1 MPSTAIDPAREQG
14 LPSQTPPPVHPRV
27 MGWGGTAALAMGGS
41 NQMLFLIGA
50 LVMSQSSAAIPLL
63 AIGLLLSWAAL
74 PGWIELV
81 MMWPNRVGGIA
92 ATCAEAF
99 RPYSPVLA
107 NLAGM
112 AYWWG
117 WIPTCG
123 LTAILSASAL
133 HQLYLPGVPVS
144 LLATLIVVLFT
155 GVNLAGVKWA
165 AKVAI
170 PIAIASASLAL
181 LSAVLPMLSG
191 SMDWGRGSSFHLET
205 PFGGFFG
212 AMTSAMAGLYLI
224 GFAAPAFEAAACH
237 VGETKDPERNVP
249 RAMFAAAG
257 MATIY
262 FVVLPVIWLGTLG
275 AGPLEHDL
283 IDVLGPT
290 FAPLFGAAAGSA
302 AIWFMVLNMFHGT
315 LQPLAGASRTI
326 YQLAEDGLLPRIFG
340 RRSRRD
346 VPWVATLLTAG
357 LAILFLQS
365 GNPVWVIAAAN
376 FCYLI
381 GIGLPSVAV
390 WLLRRNAPEMK
401 RPYRAPRGTVTLGV
415 VAAACWFVATVLGFE
430 QFGLPTVLFSLTLA
444 FSGSLLYAWRR
455 SSDRRRAG
463 LPRVERSLH
472 MKLTGAMV
480 AVLVLDGAGYLL
492 AVSYV
497 DASSDPALVSV
508 LQDIFVAVA
517 ILTVTVGLVLPGMI
531 AHAAEAVTGGAE
543 RLARGTIADLTR
555 AMQALS
561 QGDLDRAHAR
571 SDVVPVVVHTRDE
584 LGAMATSFNE
594 MQVELGHAAE
604 ALDGAREGLS
614 RTEKELERH
623 VAQQAAVARLGERA
637 LEGMEIGELMEE
649 ITRAVRFVLG
659 VPVAAVDEVPE
670 DRAAGK
676 LATAAREPPTVESTP
691 DGLSVPVPTR
701 SRPYFAVRV
710 STDEPHDF
718 ASERARAE
726 DDMRHHALHDPLT
739 GLPNRTLFADRLGV
753 ALHGCARSGSTVAV
767 LFLDLDQF
775 KLVNDSFGHST
786 GDELLR
792 GIAARLD
799 ESLRGGDTVARFGG
813 DEFVIICEQLAGA
826 AEAVVIAERTLAAL
840 GRPFALHGREHFVS
854 ASMGIAVAQAVVRE
868 PEDLIREADA
878 AMYRSKERGPGR
890 YELYDEVMRSRAIA
904 RLRIE
909 NDLRRGIEAGEL
921 TVHYQPIVSLSSR
934 MVVGVEAL
942 VRWRHVQRG
951 LLGPKEFIHVAEQTG
966 LIIPMGKLV
975 LQQACT
981 QAAGWMSRG
990 ATEPFHVSV
999 NLSLRQV
1006 ADPTFPEMVAQTLE
1020 STGLDPGA
1028 LSLEITES
1036 VLMDDPETSVEVLDR
1051 IKALGVDLVLDDFGT
1066 GYSSLAYVQR
1076 FPIDV
1081 LKIDRSFVLNL
1092 GQDDEDRTIVE
1103 TIVSMARGLRVG
1115 VIAEGVETAAQA
1127 GALSEMGCP
1136 MAQGYHYSRPLP
1148 ASRIEELL
1156 GAELPPSRA
1165 LA

>member
-1 MPSTAIDPAREQG
+1 
-14 LPSQTPPPVHPRV
+14 
-27 MGWGGTAALAMGGS
+27 
-41 NQMLFLIGA
+41 
-50 LVMSQSSAAIPLL
+50 
-63 AIGLLLSWAAL
+63 
-74 PGWIELV
+74 
-81 MMWPNRVGGIA
+81 
-92 ATCAEAF
+92 
-99 RPYSPVLA
+99 
-107 NLAGM
+107 
-112 AYWWG
+112 
-117 WIPTCG
+117 
-123 LTAILSASAL
+123 
-133 HQLYLPGVPVS
+133 
-144 LLATLIVVLFT
+144 
-155 GVNLAGVKWA
+155 
-165 AKVAI
+165 
-170 PIAIASASLAL
+170 
-181 LSAVLPMLSG
+181 
-191 SMDWGRGSSFHLET
+191 
-205 PFGGFFG
+205 
-212 AMTSAMAGLYLI
+212 
-224 GFAAPAFEAAACH
+224 
-237 VGETKDPERNVP
+237 
-249 RAMFAAAG
+249 
-257 MATIY
+257 
-262 FVVLPVIWLGTLG
+262 
-275 AGPLEHDL
+275 
-283 IDVLGPT
+283 
-290 FAPLFGAAAGSA
+290 
-302 AIWFMVLNMFHGT
+302 
-315 LQPLAGASRTI
+315 
-326 YQLAEDGLLPRIFG
+326 
-340 RRSRRD
+340 
-346 VPWVATLLTAG
+346 
-357 LAILFLQS
+357 
-365 GNPVWVIAAAN
+365 
-376 FCYLI
+376 
-381 GIGLPSVAV
+381 
-390 WLLRRNAPEMK
+390 
-401 RPYRAPRGTVTLGV
+401 
-415 VAAACWFVATVLGFE
+415 
-430 QFGLPTVLFSLTLA
+430 
-444 FSGSLLYAWRR
+444 
-455 SSDRRRAG
+455 
-463 LPRVERSLH
+463 
-472 MKLTGAMV
+472 
-480 AVLVLDGAGYLL
+480 
-492 AVSYV
+492 
-497 DASSDPALVSV
+497 
-508 LQDIFVAVA
+508 
-517 ILTVTVGLVLPGMI
+517 
-531 AHAAEAVTGGAE
+531 
-543 RLARGTIADLTR
+543 
-555 AMQALS
+555 MQALS

-614 RTEKELERH
+614 RTGKELERH

-670 DRAAGK
+670 DRACK
-676 LATAAREPPTVESTP
+676 LAAAREPPAVESTP
-691 DGLSVPVPTR
+691 DGLSVPVTTR

-710 STDEPHDF
+710 STDEPRDF
-718 ASERARAE
+718 ASDEIDFLAATANVLADALERARAE

-775 KLVNDSFGHST
+775 KLVNDGFGHST

-813 DEFVIICEQLAGA
+813 DEFVIICEQLSGA

-975 LQQACT
+975 LEQACT

-1103 TIVSMARGLRVG
+1103 TIVSMARGLRVS

-1165 LA
+1165 IV